1 MLFGTFLFS
10 GDQTIVQRWY
20 PLIPMRKTKTARIE
34 ATDKQEPNRRT
45 RILLEAGKLFGEK
58 GYNGVS
64 MRELAEAAD
73 VQLSSIVYHFSTK
86 ENLYRS
92 VFDYFHDIFE
102 ARIELLRKITDLT
115 TPDAVRKIVEAFV
128 RPIQQIQTSETGRI
142 YCLLVMRATVDQ
154 NELDIVQEYY
164 DPMAR
169 EFIAALRTALPDKTK
184 DQIVWAY
191 LFAAGSL
198 VMNVTGIERR
208 MERLV
213 DGDVSSDNVERKFNY
228 LINYICA
235 GILNA

>member
-1 MLFGTFLFS
+1 
-10 GDQTIVQRWY
+10 
-20 PLIPMRKTKTARIE
+20 
-34 ATDKQEPNRRT
+34 
-45 RILLEAGKLFGEK
+45 
-58 GYNGVS
+58 
-64 MRELAEAAD
+64 
-73 VQLSSIVYHFSTK
+73 
-86 ENLYRS
+86 
-92 VFDYFHDIFE
+92 
-102 ARIELLRKITDLT
+102 
-115 TPDAVRKIVEAFV
+115 
-128 RPIQQIQTSETGRI
+128 
-142 YCLLVMRATVDQ
+142 
-154 NELDIVQEYY
+154 
-164 DPMAR
+164 MAR